1 MKKLFA
7 LSLALM
13 MIFTI
18 AACSNENSAD
28 TGTSQPQT
36 SGTSQAEGTTGENK
50 KTTVSSESVIEGDK
64 NKMRVASDSA
74 QIQKDDH
81 TMATRVLGSGT
92 KINMH
97 FGDVVIPGTLND
109 SITAKDLISKL
120 PYTVHV
126 NRYSHDF
133 CGVMNDPLKYRKEDV
148 HYGWLNGDIDF
159 ATDANYFTILFEDES
174 KSEQYGY
181 QVNIGK
187 IDSKLSVISKLNA
200 SYDVL
205 IELAK

>member
-1 MKKLFA
+1 MRKILAVPFA
-7 LSLALM
+7 VLLIVMLV
-13 MIFTI
+13 
-18 AACSNENSAD
+18 ACSNGNGVIGEAAQSTA
-28 TGTSQPQT
+28 GIPAETS
-36 SGTSQAEGTTGENK
+36 EGTPVHDNP
-50 KTTVSSESVIEGDK
+50 
-64 NKMRVASDSA
+64 MRVASDGA
-74 QIQKDDH
+74 WMQIEDPSI
-81 TMATRVLGSGT
+81 ATRVLEGGT

-109 SITAKDLISKL
+109 STAAQDLISKL

-133 CGVMNDPLKYRKEDV
+133 CGVMDDPLEYSEEDV
-148 HYGWLNGDIDF
+148 HFGWLNGDIDF
-159 ATDANYFTILFEDES
+159 ATDANYFTILFEDEE

-187 IDSKLSVISKLNA
+187 IDIKLSVISELTG

-205 IELAK
+205 IELADEAD

>member
-1 MKKLFA
+1 MKRLFV
-7 LSLALM
+7 LSFAVM
-13 MIFTI
+13 MLFTLV
-18 AACSNENSAD
+18 ACGSGNRATTD
-28 TGTSQPQT
+28 TLQPQT
-36 SGTSQAEGTTGENK
+36 TSLSLTEGTTAENNA
-50 KTTVSSESVIEGDK
+50 TAVSSKDATKGDK
-64 NKMRVASDSA
+64 KQVLVASDGA
-74 QIQKDDH
+74 KMQTDDP
-81 TMATRVLGSGT
+81 TIATRVLEGGT

-109 SITAKDLISKL
+109 SITAQDLISKL

-133 CGVMNDPLKYRKEDV
+133 CGVMNDPLKYREEDV

-159 ATDANYFTILFEDES
+159 ATDGNYFTILFEDEEKS
-174 KSEQYGY
+174 KKFGY

-187 IDSKLSVISKLNA
+187 IDCKLSEISKLTG

-205 IELAK
+205 LELAK

>member
-1 MKKLFA
+1 MKKLFV
-7 LSLALM
+7 LFLAV
-13 MIFTI
+13 ITI
-18 AACSNENSAD
+18 LTLAACGNGNNASNHTE
-28 TGTSQPQT
+28 QPQN
-36 SGTSQAEGTTGENK
+36 SSQSLTEGTTAKNEGSAAPSDDR
-50 KTTVSSESVIEGDK
+50 TVGDD
-64 NKMRVASDSA
+64 NRVRVASDGA
-74 QIQKDDH
+74 RMQTDNPNV
-81 TMATRVLGSGT
+81 ATHVLEGGT

-109 SITAKDLISKL
+109 SITAQNLISKL
-120 PYTVHV
+120 PYTVYV

-133 CGVMNDPLKYRKEDV
+133 CGVMDDPLEYREEDV
-148 HYGWLNGDIDF
+148 HYGWFNGDIDF
-159 ATDANYFTILFEDES
+159 ATDANYFTILFEDEE

-187 IDSKLSVISKLNA
+187 IDSDLSVISKLTG

>member
-1 MKKLFA
+1 MKKLFVLFIA
-7 LSLALM
+7 I
-13 MIFTI
+13 MILFTLVACGSGNR
-18 AACSNENSAD
+18 AATD
-28 TGTSQPQT
+28 TPQPQN
-36 SGTSQAEGTTGENK
+36 SSPASAEGTTAENK
-50 KTTVSSESVIEGDK
+50 GTADPSKGAAEG
-64 NKMRVASDSA
+64 NKKQIRVASDGA
-74 QIQKDDH
+74 QMQTDDP
-81 TMATRVLGSGT
+81 TIATRVLKGGT

-97 FGDVVIPGTLND
+97 FGNVVIPGTLND
-109 SITAKDLISKL
+109 SITAQDLISKL

-133 CGVMNDPLKYRKEDV
+133 CGVMGDPLKYKENEV

-159 ATDANYFTILFEDES
+159 ATDANYFTILFEDEK
-174 KSEQYGY
+174 KSEQFGY

-187 IDSKLSVISKLNA
+187 VDCKLSEISKLIG